1 MKSSIR
7 MLLAAVFIST
17 GAYATK
23 VPIPIEGASLNILVQ
38 VQAQALV
45 QPGQHTDGLNPSF
58 DVFIRRTRLLATGD
72 ISPKRRLLDPD
83 RQRQLRQV
91 RQLRGPARHRAGRLD
106 RLVAHG
112 LSPAGNDVVH
122 RRGNP
127 PRAYL
132 APHAAE
138 HHQLHHCR
146 RDDRRLPLPGKP
158 HPGLPRQPRADPR
171 WVLDKKIGFRGG
183 VFEGYQPID
192 VQGGVAC
199 VAGTANTA
207 PTPSACR
214 RCAD

>member
-7 MLLAAVFIST
+7 MLLAAVFISHRRVRHQ
-17 GAYATK
+17 GAHPHRGRVAQH
-23 VPIPIEGASLNILVQ
+23 PRPSPGAG
-38 VQAQALV
+38 AG
-45 QPGQHTDGLNPSF
+45 QPGQHTRWPESQL
-58 DVFIRRTRLLATGD
+58 
-72 ISPKRRLLDPD
+72 RRLHPPHPPPRHRRHQPSVDYLIQIDNANFGKYGK
-83 RQRQLRQV
+83 
-91 RQLRGPARHRAGRLD
+91 LRGPARHRAGRLD

-112 LSPAGNDVVH
+112 LHRRHDVVH

-158 HPGLPRQPRADPR
+158 HPGLPRHRRADPR
-171 WVLDKKIGFRGG
+171 LGPRQEDRAFAAASSKGTSPSTCRAASLRGRDS
-183 VFEGYQPID
+183 ETP
-192 VQGGVAC
+192 
-199 VAGTANTA
+199 A